1 MAAQRRSSAVACSAA
16 TATRTGREGGVL
28 QRKANQDACL
38 ALPGFQGEAQQALFG
53 VFDGHGP
60 AGELAPGVSESRV
73 ESRPGRVSMHVQPG
87 EAPCPPSKGSAVVS
101 ATTLVSRAARSLSVC
116 IF

>member
-1 MAAQRRSSAVACSAA
+1 MAAAAQRRSCAVACSAA

-38 ALPGFQGEAQQALFG
+38 SLPGFQGEAQQALFG

-60 AGELAPGVSESRV
+60 AGELDP
-73 ESRPGRVSMHVQPG
+73 
-87 EAPCPPSKGSAVVS
+87 
-101 ATTLVSRAARSLSVC
+101 
-116 IF
+116 